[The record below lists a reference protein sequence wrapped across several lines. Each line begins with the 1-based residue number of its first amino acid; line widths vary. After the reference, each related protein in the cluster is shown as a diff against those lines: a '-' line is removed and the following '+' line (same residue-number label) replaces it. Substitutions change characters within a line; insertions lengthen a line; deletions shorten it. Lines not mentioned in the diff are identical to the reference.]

1 MPDKDEPVK
10 PILDKPIEPV
20 IQEFD
25 IKFTVPVDATD
36 EEIAEAY
43 RKAWDTWA
51 LDSMKRVLQDFM
63 QKTKGEIQS
72 DTK

>member
-25 IKFTVPVDATD
+25 IQFTVPVDATD
-36 EEIAEAY
+36 AEITEAY

-63 QKTKGEIQS
+63 QKNKGGNL
-72 DTK
+72 K